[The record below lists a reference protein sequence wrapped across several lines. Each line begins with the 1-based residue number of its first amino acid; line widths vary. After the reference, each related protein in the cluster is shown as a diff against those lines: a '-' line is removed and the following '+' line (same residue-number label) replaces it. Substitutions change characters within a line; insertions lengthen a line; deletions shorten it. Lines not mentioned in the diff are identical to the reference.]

1 MSEKE
6 SSLRALMEDRDVA
19 PVATESLNELA
30 RQQPMIKTG
39 SGGVTLVPQP
49 SDDPRDPLVSGTSPP
64 CAD

>member
-30 RQQPMIKTG
+30 RQQPMIKTD